1 MSRRITMKY
10 QKQLVILINS
20 GLICLTGISYA
31 TGLAEIYKIALDSD
45 PALKQAIAKQQ
56 SVSEVSAQTYS
67 AFLPNVSVAANASRN
82 YSTNL
87 SGGDDSYSSS
97 SLTLSLK
104 QSIYNNKNYAAHQ
117 ISQLN
122 ISSANAD
129 LTRSKQDLMVRVTNA
144 YLDVLLAADTVEFSK
159 AEKTAI
165 GRQLEQAKRRFE
177 VGIIAI
183 TAVLN
188 AQAGYDNTTAA
199 VLKAE
204 NDYQISRERL
214 RDIAGQYFDYLP
226 PVKEDMPLNAPE
238 PENIEQ
244 WVSYA
249 LETSPALQSINYQK
263 ESSEKNIALQR
274 SGHYPQF
281 NLVARYSGVDNNG
294 PFSSTRE
301 GSDSSIGIEMNLPI
315 YQGDYVSS
323 KTRQAR
329 FDLNNI
335 QSKQEEIRRT
345 TERLARSSYLSVVS
359 EISRVKALK
368 QAVISNDSALKA
380 TEAGFEVGTRTIV
393 DVLNVQRDRFAA
405 QKNYSQ
411 ARYNYIRAS
420 ILLKQTAGLLEEKD
434 IILIDSWLQ

>member
-1 MSRRITMKY
+1 MKY
-10 QKQLVILINS
+10 QKRLITLISS
-20 GLICLTGISYA
+20 GLICLSGISHA

-45 PALKQAIAKQQ
+45 PALKQAIAIQQ
-56 SVSEVSAQTYS
+56 SVSEVSAQTNS
-67 AFLPNVSVAANASRN
+67 AFLPVISASANTSISN
-82 YSTNL
+82 STNL
-87 SGGDDSYSSS
+87 SAGDDTYSGSNIN
-97 SLTLSLK
+97 LSLS
-104 QSIYNNKNYAAHQ
+104 QTLYDDKNYVAHQ

-129 LTRSKQDLMVRVTNA
+129 LVNATQDLMVRVTNA

-159 AEKTAI
+159 SEKTAI
-165 GRQLEQAKRRFE
+165 GRQLEQAKRRYE

-188 AQAGYDNTTAA
+188 AQAGYDNATAA

-204 NDYQISRERL
+204 NDFQISRERL

-226 PVKEDMPLNAPE
+226 PVKADMPLNKPQ
-238 PENIEQ
+238 PENIDQ
-244 WVSYA
+244 WVKYA
-249 LETSPALQSINYQK
+249 LETSPVLQSINYQK
-263 ESSEKNIALQR
+263 QSSKKNIELQR
-274 SGHYPQF
+274 TGHYPKF

-294 PFSSTRE
+294 PFTSARE
-301 GSDSSIGIEMNLPI
+301 GSDSSIGIEMSLPI
-315 YQGDYVSS
+315 YQGGFVSS
-323 KTRQAR
+323 KVRQAQ

-335 QSKQEEIRRT
+335 ESKQEEVKRT

-368 QAVISNDSALKA
+368 QAVISNDSAVKS

-393 DVLNVQRDRFAA
+393 DVLNVQRDRFEA
-405 QKNYSQ
+405 QKNYSE
-411 ARYNYIRAS
+411 ARYNYIRAT

-434 IILIDSWLQ
+434 IALINSWLQSE